1 MPFLST
7 LDCRECGAT
16 FESADKWATF
26 CARCDRR
33 LAAINAIDQGP
44 KITGYTV
51 DRNRRGA
58 SREAMKLL
66 RGER

>member
-1 MPFLST
+1 
-7 LDCRECGAT
+7 
-16 FESADKWATF
+16 
-26 CARCDRR
+26 

-58 SREAMKLL
+58 SREAMKILDAEKN
-66 RGER
+66 GAA